1 VEKAKQKKKEKAAE
15 FPRFAVVG
23 ARPVKIVKTADGGLD
38 VLAWDW
44 EEKALVRNFDYLA
57 KVMLPEGETE
67 IVSEKQFENYLE
79 KLRKKK
85 GA

>member
-1 VEKAKQKKKEKAAE
+1 VAKEKKPKKEKTDD

-23 ARPVKIVKTADGGLD
+23 ARPVKIIKTADGGLD

-44 EEKALVRNFDYLA
+44 DQKILVRNFDYLT

-79 KLRKKK
+79 KLRKK